1 MKPLLQR
8 RTFWKGYLSGAASL
22 ALFVVA
28 VVVIISMMTPK
39 EVYRLRTPWEPRV
52 VYEPSKTPE
61 LISFP
66 ECDTRGKDC
75 VVFDL
80 PEKDVVLDLPEG
92 DVVFYFPEMD
102 VVRTVPEPGTLLLLC
117 TAVIVIP
124 LVKRLTRKPRA
135 V

>member
-8 RTFWKGYLSGAASL
+8 RTFWKGYVAGAASL
-22 ALFVVA
+22 TLLVVA
-28 VVVIISMMTPK
+28 VVVIISMMIPK
-39 EVYRLRTPWEPRV
+39 EVYSLQVPWEPRV

-61 LISFP
+61 LISYP

-80 PEKDVVLDLPEG
+80 PEKDVVFNLPE
-92 DVVFYFPEMD
+92 DVVFYFPEED
-102 VVRTVPEPGTLLLLC
+102 VVRAVPEPGTLLLLC
-117 TAVIVIP
+117 AAVIVIP
-124 LVKRLTRKPRA
+124 LVKRLTRKSGA

>member
-8 RTFWKGYLSGAASL
+8 RTFWKGYVAGAASL
-22 ALFVVA
+22 MLFVVA

-39 EVYRLRTPWEPRV
+39 EVYSLQVPWEPRV
-52 VYEPSKTPE
+52 VYEPYKTPE
-61 LISFP
+61 LISYP

-75 VVFDL
+75 VVFDV
-80 PEKDVVLDLPEG
+80 PEK
-92 DVVFYFPEMD
+92 DVVFYFPEVG

-124 LVKRLTRKPRA
+124 LVKRLTRKSGA

>member
-8 RTFWKGYLSGAASL
+8 RTFWKGYVAGAASL
-22 ALFVVA
+22 MLLVVA
-28 VVVIISMMTPK
+28 VVIIIIMMTPK
-39 EVYRLRTPWEPRV
+39 EVYRLQVPGDPRV

-80 PEKDVVLDLPEG
+80 PEKDVV
-92 DVVFYFPEMD
+92 
-102 VVRTVPEPGTLLLLC
+102 RTVPEPGTLLLLC
-117 TAVIVIP
+117 TAAIMFP
-124 LVKRLTRKPRA
+124 LVKRLTRKSGA

>member
-39 EVYRLRTPWEPRV
+39 EVYGLQVPYEPRV

-61 LISFP
+61 LISYP

-75 VVFDL
+75 VVFDD
-80 PEKDVVLDLPEG
+80 PEK
-92 DVVFYFPEMD
+92 D
-102 VVRTVPEPGTLLLLC
+102 VVRTVPEPGTLLLFC
-117 TAVIVIP
+117 AAVIVIP
-124 LVKRLTRKPRA
+124 LVKRLTHK
-135 V
+135 

>member
-8 RTFWKGYLSGAASL
+8 RTFWKGYVAGAASL
-22 ALFVVA
+22 TLLVVA

-39 EVYRLRTPWEPRV
+39 EVYSLRATAAPRV
-52 VYEPSKTPE
+52 VYEPSKTSE

-75 VVFDL
+75 VVFNL
-80 PEKDVVLDLPEG
+80 PEEG
-92 DVVFYFPEMD
+92 

-117 TAVIVIP
+117 IAVIVTP
-124 LVKRLTRKPRA
+124 LVKRLTRKSGA

>member
-8 RTFWKGYLSGAASL
+8 RTFWKGYVAGAASL
-22 ALFVVA
+22 MLLVVA

-39 EVYRLRTPWEPRV
+39 EVYSLRTPWEPRV
-52 VYEPSKTPE
+52 VYEPHKTPE

-80 PEKDVVLDLPEG
+80 PEKDVVFNLPE
-92 DVVFYFPEMD
+92 DVVFYYPEED
-102 VVRTVPEPGTLLLLC
+102 VVRAAPEPGTLLLLC

-124 LVKRLTRKPRA
+124 IVKRLTRKSGA

>member
-8 RTFWKGYLSGAASL
+8 RTFWKGYVAGAASL
-22 ALFVVA
+22 TLLVVA

-39 EVYRLRTPWEPRV
+39 EVYRLQVPREPRV
-52 VYEPSKTPE
+52 VYELSKTPE
-61 LISFP
+61 LISYP

-80 PEKDVVLDLPEG
+80 PEEG
-92 DVVFYFPEMD
+92 
-102 VVRTVPEPGTLLLLC
+102 VVRAVPEPGTLLLLC
-117 TAVIVIP
+117 AAAIVIP
-124 LVKRLTRKPRA
+124 LVKRLTRKSGA